1 MDEALIKRS
10 MPFSA
15 EAERAVISSM
25 LLDKDAIT
33 TASEIL
39 TVADFYQS
47 QYGSLFEAMVELHND
62 GRPVDLVTLQDKLK

>member
-10 MPFSA
+10 MPFNA

-39 TVADFYQS
+39 TEADFYQS
-47 QYGSLFEAMVELHND
+47 QY
-62 GRPVDLVTLQDKLK
+62 PWI